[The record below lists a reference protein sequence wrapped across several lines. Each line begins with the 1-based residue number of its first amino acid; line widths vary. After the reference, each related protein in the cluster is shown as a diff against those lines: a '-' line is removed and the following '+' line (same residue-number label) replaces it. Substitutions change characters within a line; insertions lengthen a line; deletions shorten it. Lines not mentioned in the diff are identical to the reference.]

1 MSLKWAGVPDR
12 CPHGEYADKDCVHCH
27 VTKLQAENERM
38 REALDSIAVGCCEK
52 NHPPELCNCA
62 AELARL
68 TREEFLA

>member
-38 REALDSIAVGCCEK
+38 REALDSIAVVASIRYDLVKEG
-52 NHPPELCNCA
+52 
-62 AELARL
+62 
-68 TREEFLA
+68 